1 MAARDVL
8 FASIVLFIFAIGF
21 FVVYFAINTTITQMN
36 AIPEINQSTD
46 AVDVFNSVS
55 TMTDRLDYVIFGL
68 FVALTLGII
77 VTGWFVGGITIF
89 MILYIIV
96 IIIGVAMSAIMS
108 NVWETVSTAVQFGT
122 TVLAFPITNHLLL
135 NLPYYVSVMGF
146 IGLLVMFAKPYF
158 AKGG

>member
-55 TMTDRLDYVIFGL
+55 TMTGRLDYVIFGL

-96 IIIGVAMSAIMS
+96 IIIGVAMAAIMA

-158 AKGG
+158 GKGG

>member
-135 NLPYYVSVMGF
+135 NLPYYVC
-146 IGLLVMFAKPYF
+146 LLYTSPSPRD
-158 AKGG
+158 